1 MAVVVGGLQ
10 DVESM
15 VALKDFMNA
24 MGCENLFTEERFP
37 ECGSGTDIRSSYIFN
52 STILGIEV
60 RSYHFIIMYI
70 YIYTHTRMLML
81 SYWLVLIQDLKLH
94 LSILVLERGIL
105 WFML

>member
-60 RSYHFIIMYI
+60 RSYHFIII
-70 YIYTHTRMLML
+70 YNRVILL
-81 SYWLVLIQDLKLH
+81 SLNNTVDFLNYQ
-94 LSILVLERGIL
+94 
-105 WFML
+105 